1 MFPKTIQKLIELFA
15 DFPGVGPKTASR
27 FVFYLAEKTQN
38 ELENLAKAIPLL
50 KTHLKT
56 CNFCFRF
63 FDISLGLIQSPGAQ
77 ENLCEICSDT
87 SRNGDI
93 LCVVENQVDLVSIE
107 KNKIYKGL
115 YFVLG
120 GTVNNLKQEQVF
132 KIKIRELVERIKAP
146 ENFGMQGVSFKEI
159 IIATN
164 PTIDGEA
171 TALLLE
177 TRLRDLN
184 KKTRLDSLSSARRV
198 TRLGRG
204 LPIGGELEYADRETL
219 LSAFNGRR

>member
-38 ELENLAKAIPLL
+38 ELEYLAKTIPLL

-63 FDISLGLIQSPGAQ
+63 FDASAGSAQDSEAQ
-77 ENLCEICSDT
+77 ESLCEICSNA
-87 SRNGDI
+87 SRNRDI
-93 LCVVENQVDLVSIE
+93 LCVVEKQVDLVSIE

-115 YFVLG
+115 YFILG
-120 GTVNNLKQEQVF
+120 GTVNNLKEQELAKL
-132 KIKIRELVERIKAP
+132 KIQELVKRIKSP
-146 ENFGMQGVSFKEI
+146 ENFGMLDVSFKEI

-164 PTIDGEA
+164 PTVDGEA

-177 TRLRDLN
+177 TRLKDLN
-184 KKTRLDSLSSARRV
+184 LLAGRQVKKI

-204 LPIGGELEYADRETL
+204 LPIGGELEYADKETL
-219 LSAFNGRR
+219 LSAFKGRR